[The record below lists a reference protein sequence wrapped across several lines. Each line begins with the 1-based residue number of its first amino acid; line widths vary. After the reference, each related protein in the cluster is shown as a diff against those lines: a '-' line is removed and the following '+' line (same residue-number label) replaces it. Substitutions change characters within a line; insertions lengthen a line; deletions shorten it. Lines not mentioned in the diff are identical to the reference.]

1 MMICTFFGHRDC
13 PDSIE
18 IDLENCLRNLIENAG
33 ATAFY
38 VGNQGNFD
46 RLAYKVL
53 KRMKQEYPYII
64 YTVVLAYM
72 PKKEKQPRETL
83 LPDGI
88 ENVPRRFAICYRN
101 RFMLKKADCIIFYVR
116 YISSGAYTYRIAAEK
131 AGKRCIML

>member
-13 PDSIE
+13 PDSME

-33 ATAFY
+33 AATFY

-64 YTVVLAYM
+64 YMVVLAYM
-72 PKKEKQPRETL
+72 PKKKNSL
-83 LPDGI
+83 KKH
-88 ENVPRRFAICYRN
+88 CYR
-101 RFMLKKADCIIFYVR
+101 MA
-116 YISSGAYTYRIAAEK
+116 
-131 AGKRCIML
+131 

>member
-72 PKKEKQPRETL
+72 PKKEKQPQETL

-116 YISSGAYTYRIAAEK
+116 YTSSGAYTYRIAAEK